1 VRADLNA
8 QVIDEVAT
16 TKRQEEADKA
26 VKEGEDK
33 PKVRSY
39 ILCHHSLM

>member
-1 VRADLNA
+1 MCDLVKS

-26 VKEGEDK
+26 VKEGEEK
-33 PKVRSY
+33 AKVR
-39 ILCHHSLM
+39 